1 MTTGTI
7 IEFRPRERAGQVAVR
22 EFEPAKPSQN
32 ANISAHKRAAQRSA
46 PSNREVTHARWRAF
60 FDAKRRVDFY
70 EALMGAARIAE
81 YFVAAG
87 DVPEAATCHAFLNGE
102 YGLSCPL
109 LAKLRKSRAALVL
122 TPASCKAQL
131 AMKLSIIK
139 SDGKYLGLKPER
151 IAAAV
156 AADEAYIAIPKHK
169 RADAIRRKAVQL

>member
-7 IEFRPRERAGQVAVR
+7 IEFRPRERAGQVAAR
-22 EFEPAKPSQN
+22 EFQPAKPSQN
-32 ANISAHKRAAQRSA
+32 ANISARKPAQRSA
-46 PSNREVTHARWRAF
+46 PGNREVTHARWRAF
-60 FDAKRRVDFY
+60 FDAQRRVDFY
-70 EALMGAARIAE
+70 EALKDAVRIAE
-81 YFVAAG
+81 HLVAAG
-87 DVPEAATCHAFLNGE
+87 DVPEAATCHALRNGE
-102 YGLSCPL
+102 HGISCPL
-109 LAKLRKSRAALVL
+109 LAKLRQARAALVL

-131 AMKLSIIK
+131 AVKLSVIK